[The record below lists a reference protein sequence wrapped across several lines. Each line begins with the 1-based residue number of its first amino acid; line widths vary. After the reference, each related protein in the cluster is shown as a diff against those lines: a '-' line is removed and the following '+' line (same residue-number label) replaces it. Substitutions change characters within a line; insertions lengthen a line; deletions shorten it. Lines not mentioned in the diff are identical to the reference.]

1 MMRRLLQF
9 ADSID
14 AMSEQIGQALKW
26 LVLASSLISAGVAV
40 VRYGLHTGS
49 NAWLEIQWYMFGAM
63 FLLGA
68 GYALKHEEHVRVDI
82 FFSKM
87 TPRVQAWVDVVGAIL
102 FLMPTAVIIAW
113 MAVPMVVNSYKIM
126 EYSNDPGGLLRW
138 PIKICI
144 PIGFTLLAVQGLAE
158 IIKKYAIARGLREP
172 GKLYERPVQ

>member
-63 FLLGA
+63 FLLA
-68 GYALKHEEHVRVDI
+68 PATRSSMRSMCAST
-82 FFSKM
+82 FS
-87 TPRVQAWVDVVGAIL
+87 
-102 FLMPTAVIIAW
+102 
-113 MAVPMVVNSYKIM
+113 S
-126 EYSNDPGGLLRW
+126 
-138 PIKICI
+138 
-144 PIGFTLLAVQGLAE
+144 
-158 IIKKYAIARGLREP
+158 AR
-172 GKLYERPVQ
+172 